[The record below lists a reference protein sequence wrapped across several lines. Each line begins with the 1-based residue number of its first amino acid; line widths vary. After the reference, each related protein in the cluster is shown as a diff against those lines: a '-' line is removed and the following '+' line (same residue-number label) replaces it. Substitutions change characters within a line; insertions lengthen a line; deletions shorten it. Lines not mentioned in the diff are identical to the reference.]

1 MICSTRSLK
10 KNVKELKK
18 SEDGLKNQIIDEI
31 RARKLEEKKL
41 KEANAKIIE
50 LEVAKKEL
58 EKSLRL

>member
-1 MICSTRSLK
+1 MLNQIFK

>member
-18 SEDGLKNQIIDEI
+18 SEDGLKNQIMDEI